1 MAKRK
6 KTEETEVALPDAPI
20 IDQPITETVEKNY
33 MPYVMSVIISRAIP
47 EIDGF
52 KPSHRKILYTML
64 KMGLMNGPRSKS
76 ANIVGQTMHLNPHG
90 DASIYDTMVRLT
102 RGNQSLLHP
111 FIDSKGS
118 FGKQYSTSM
127 AYAASRYTEAK
138 LDPFCAEIFRGID
151 KNAVDMVPNY
161 DNTTTEPTL
170 LPTSFPNILVSP
182 NMGIAVGVASKIC
195 SFNLAE
201 VCDGTIAVLKNPNT
215 DVDQM
220 LDIIKGPDFPGGGY
234 VIYDREEFSRI
245 YAQGHGNFVLR
256 GKYKYDPEANCIDI
270 VEIPYSTSIEKILG
284 KLTELVKANKLK
296 EITDFRD
303 EIDLS
308 GFKLTIDLR
317 KGTDPELLM
326 AKLYKLTPLEDSFA
340 CNFNVLVGSVPKQL
354 GVIDII
360 KEWIKFRMTCVKREL
375 TFELDKKNEKLHM
388 LLGLA
393 KILLDIDKAVK
404 IVRNTQNDKDVIPN
418 LMQGF
423 DIDQPQAEFIAEIK
437 LRNFNKEYI
446 LSKIK
451 EIESLKDEIDRI
463 EALLASDAK
472 LRTYIANQLKDIKE
486 KYQKDRLTQI
496 IYPEDV
502 VEYKEEETVEN
513 YNVKLVFTKEGYF
526 KKVSLA
532 SYKMAEE
539 QRVKDGDE
547 VLTVQDGENIAELLF
562 FSDKAQCYKSKV
574 SAFDT
579 VKSSTMGEYI
589 PSKLGFDSGERAI
602 YSQVIDEYS
611 DEKYFVFIFENGKGV
626 KVPASAYETKGNRK
640 KLTAAY
646 SDASAVVAILYE
658 EEPFDMLIIDSS
670 QRAIQI
676 NSSLIPVKSTRSS
689 QGVALFALK
698 KNSRVVKVIKDF
710 SGKSPGGR
718 SYRKTK
724 IPATGIPLDDYDISE
739 NQINLI

>member
-201 VCDGTIAVLKNPNT
+201 VCDGTIAVLKNPHT

-270 VEIPYSTSIEKILG
+270 VPRPLKRYSASSPS
-284 KLTELVKANKLK
+284 
-296 EITDFRD
+296 
-303 EIDLS
+303 LS
-308 GFKLTIDLR
+308 RQISLR
-317 KGTDPELLM
+317 
-326 AKLYKLTPLEDSFA
+326 
-340 CNFNVLVGSVPKQL
+340 
-354 GVIDII
+354 
-360 KEWIKFRMTCVKREL
+360 
-375 TFELDKKNEKLHM
+375 
-388 LLGLA
+388 
-393 KILLDIDKAVK
+393 
-404 IVRNTQNDKDVIPN
+404 
-418 LMQGF
+418 
-423 DIDQPQAEFIAEIK
+423 
-437 LRNFNKEYI
+437 
-446 LSKIK
+446 
-451 EIESLKDEIDRI
+451 
-463 EALLASDAK
+463 
-472 LRTYIANQLKDIKE
+472 
-486 KYQKDRLTQI
+486 
-496 IYPEDV
+496 
-502 VEYKEEETVEN
+502 
-513 YNVKLVFTKEGYF
+513 
-526 KKVSLA
+526 
-532 SYKMAEE
+532 
-539 QRVKDGDE
+539 
-547 VLTVQDGENIAELLF
+547 
-562 FSDKAQCYKSKV
+562 
-574 SAFDT
+574 
-579 VKSSTMGEYI
+579 
-589 PSKLGFDSGERAI
+589 
-602 YSQVIDEYS
+602 
-611 DEKYFVFIFENGKGV
+611 
-626 KVPASAYETKGNRK
+626 
-640 KLTAAY
+640 
-646 SDASAVVAILYE
+646 
-658 EEPFDMLIIDSS
+658 
-670 QRAIQI
+670 
-676 NSSLIPVKSTRSS
+676 RS
-689 QGVALFALK
+689 
-698 KNSRVVKVIKDF
+698 
-710 SGKSPGGR
+710 P
-718 SYRKTK
+718 
-724 IPATGIPLDDYDISE
+724 ISE
-739 NQINLI
+739 TR